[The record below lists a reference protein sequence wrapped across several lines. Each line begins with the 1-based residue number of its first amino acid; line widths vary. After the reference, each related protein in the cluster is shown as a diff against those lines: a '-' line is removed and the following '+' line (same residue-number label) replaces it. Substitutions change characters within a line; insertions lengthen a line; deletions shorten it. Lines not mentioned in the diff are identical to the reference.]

1 MLKNSSNSM
10 TPFLFLHRSAN
21 TEDPLIC
28 FHSNNISV
36 LLGWCSLNV
45 GKKKTQTTHK
55 KKKSI
60 IWTQYCSKRKM
71 SLNALSP
78 GAQYG
83 N

>member
-1 MLKNSSNSM
+1 MRLAQFK
-10 TPFLFLHRSAN
+10 RG
-21 TEDPLIC
+21 E
-28 FHSNNISV
+28 
-36 LLGWCSLNV
+36 
-45 GKKKTQTTHK
+45 KKHKPQKK

-60 IWTQYCSKRKM
+60 IWRQYCNKRKM